1 MVKVKVVCV
10 KLRDSDTEFINRESR
25 SLRRTRSSIIRGA
38 LAFCFDN
45 YNQCIEYIKKEIDI
59 PRKKLKI

>member
-1 MVKVKVVCV
+1 MVCV
-10 KLRDSDTEFINRESR
+10 KLRDSDTEFINRESI

-38 LAFCFDN
+38 LSFCFDN
-45 YNQCIEYIKKEIDI
+45 YSQCIEYIKKEIDI